1 MNTEN
6 LLADLEI
13 CPLFRGISP
22 GAFAHAGACSGVTLK
37 SYPAGETVC
46 SPGTDGAP
54 QLCILTAGK
63 ASVSTPD
70 SAHNVLLR
78 HLGAGDLFGIANLFS
93 GERFVSTVKAET
105 ACTCLFLPE
114 PAVRMLLDTDQRF
127 RENYIGY
134 LAGRVRFLNRKI
146 GYLTAGSA
154 ERRLALYLAG
164 LGTGNVTLTDP
175 ISDLS
180 ELLDIGRASLYRAF
194 DRLTA
199 DGWLVKNGKHL
210 RLTDPDAMLRF
221 YQQ

>member
-1 MNTEN
+1 MTTET
-6 LLADLEI
+6 LLALLEI
-13 CPLFRGISP
+13 CPLFCGVSP
-22 GAFAHAGACSGVTLK
+22 EALAHAGADPGVTFSDYL
-37 SYPAGETVC
+37 AGETVY
-46 SPGTDGAP
+46 SPASGGAP
-54 QLCILTAGK
+54 RLCILTAGK

-70 SAHNVLLR
+70 TAHNVLLR
-78 HLGAGDLFGIANLFS
+78 YLGAGDLFGIANLFS

-114 PAVRMLLDTDQRF
+114 AAVRTLLDTDPQF

-134 LAGRVRFLNRKI
+134 LAGRIRFLNRKI

-164 LGTGNVTLTDP
+164 LGQGEVTLTEP

-199 DGWLVKNGKHL
+199 DGWLIKSGKRL
-210 RLTDPDAMLRF
+210 RLTDPDAMLR
-221 YQQ
+221 YYKQ